1 VLNNTNMSTIE
12 LKKKLIDKI
21 QKTENDGLLQE
32 AYRLLDLETKNI
44 EIYELSEFQRNSVDE
59 ARLQIA
65 NGQFLTD
72 EQANKEID
80 EWLNK

>member
-1 VLNNTNMSTIE
+1 MSTVE
-12 LKKKLIDKI
+12 LRKRLIDKI
-21 QKTENDGLLQE
+21 QTTKDERILEE
-32 AYRLLDLETKNI
+32 AYRLLEIETEDI
-44 EIYELSEFQRNSVDE
+44 EIYKLNDDQKKAISE
-59 ARLQIA
+59 ARQQIK